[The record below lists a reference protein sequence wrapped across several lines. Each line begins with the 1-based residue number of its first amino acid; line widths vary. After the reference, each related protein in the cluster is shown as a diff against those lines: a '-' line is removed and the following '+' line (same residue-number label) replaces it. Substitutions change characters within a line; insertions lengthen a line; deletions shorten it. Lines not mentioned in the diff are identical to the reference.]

1 MMEAPVPSEARFNAM
16 KRKTGFLLAGL
27 ATVGGAVAGAG
38 LLNNRRPGRG
48 EWLHVTV
55 FSEPGYQGRNK
66 RLIWT
71 GGERKVVPLT
81 RVQLPRIGSIRL
93 ERRMYCFE
101 PEVQP
106 PDMYILRQALIER
119 LDRRDQEDSM
129 FGFIAVNQLARM
141 FSVRLWEPVPE
152 SEAGSGVRL
161 WAGRPGDPR
170 SAHDEVASPDRA
182 ASSIEAAVPGAR
194 SWHDI
199 LTDTPDLG
207 SWSTRTRYLELGNH
221 GGRSP
226 RS

>member
-1 MMEAPVPSEARFNAM
+1 M
-16 KRKTGFLLAGL
+16 KRKTRFLLAGL

-38 LLNNRRPGRG
+38 LLHNRRPGRR

-55 FSEPGYQGRNK
+55 FSEPGYQGRIK

-93 ERRMYCFE
+93 EWRVYCFQ

-119 LDRRDQEDSM
+119 LDRADPEGGM
-129 FGFIAVNQLARM
+129 FGIIAANQLARM
-141 FSVRLWEPVPE
+141 FSVRLWEPVHE
-152 SEAGSGVRL
+152 SEARSGVRL
-161 WAGRPGDPR
+161 WAGRPGSPL
-170 SAHDEVASPDRA
+170 SAHDEVASSDKA
-182 ASSIEAAVPGAR
+182 VTSGEAAVPGAR
-194 SWHDI
+194 TWHDI
-199 LTDTPDLG
+199 LADTPDLG
-207 SWSTRTRYLELGNH
+207 SWSTRTRYLELGYH
-221 GGRSP
+221 DGSSP

>member
-1 MMEAPVPSEARFNAM
+1 M

-38 LLNNRRPGRG
+38 LLRNRRSGRR

-55 FSEPGYQGRNK
+55 FSEPGYQGRSR

-81 RVQLPRIGSIRL
+81 RIQLPRIGSIRL

-119 LDRRDQEDSM
+119 LDHRDQEDSM

-161 WAGRPGDPR
+161 WAGRPGSPL
-170 SAHDEVASPDRA
+170 SAHDEVASSGKA
-182 ASSIEAAVPGAR
+182 ATSVEEAGPGAR
-194 SWHDI
+194 TWHDI
-199 LTDTPDLG
+199 LADTPDLG
-207 SWSTRTRYLELGNH
+207 PWSTRARYLELGHH
-221 GGRSP
+221 GGNSP
-226 RS
+226 RG

>member
-1 MMEAPVPSEARFNAM
+1 MAPRH
-16 KRKTGFLLAGL
+16 GL
-27 ATVGGAVAGAG
+27 QRA
-38 LLNNRRPGRG
+38 
-48 EWLHVTV
+48 
-55 FSEPGYQGRNK
+55 GYQGRNK

-93 ERRMYCFE
+93 ERRVYCFE

-129 FGFIAVNQLARM
+129 FGFIAVNQLARI

-161 WAGRPGDPR
+161 WAGRPGEPR
-170 SAHDEVASPDRA
+170 SAHDGVASPDRA
-182 ASSIEAAVPGAR
+182 APSPDRAAPSIEAAVPGAR

-199 LTDTPDLG
+199 LADTPDLG
-207 SWSTRTRYLELGNH
+207 FWSTRTRYLELGYH
-221 GGRSP
+221 GGNSP
-226 RS
+226 RG

>member
-1 MMEAPVPSEARFNAM
+1 M
-16 KRKTGFLLAGL
+16 KRRTGFLLAGL
-27 ATVGGAVAGAG
+27 AAVGGAVAGAG
-38 LLNNRRPGRG
+38 LLHNRRPGRG

-81 RVQLPRIGSIRL
+81 RIQLPRIGSIRL
-93 ERRMYCFE
+93 ERRVYCFE

-170 SAHDEVASPDRA
+170 SARDAVASPDRA
-182 ASSIEAAVPGAR
+182 EPSVEAAVPGAR

-199 LTDTPDLG
+199 LADTPDLG
-207 SWSTRTRYLELGNH
+207 SWSTRTRYLELGYH
-221 GGRSP
+221 GGNSP